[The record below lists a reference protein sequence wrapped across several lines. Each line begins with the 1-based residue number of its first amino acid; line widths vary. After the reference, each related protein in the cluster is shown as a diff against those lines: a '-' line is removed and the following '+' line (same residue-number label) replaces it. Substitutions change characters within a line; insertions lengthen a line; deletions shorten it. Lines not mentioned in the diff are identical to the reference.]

1 MMHLLN
7 AWMAQINIHQSHQE
21 NGRSEDFWKPT
32 LISKNDQ
39 LDCIGL
45 RIFALIFNRMHE
57 FSSPFSSPVN
67 FVPSSRVKVL
77 KLRFILSPPLAH
89 FSHIFRT
96 YTVFIGWKMASVS
109 VKRAD
114 VSRGSPSS
122 SLWRWAKARNVSFK
136 NSLRWP
142 IYIINSVD
150 KTRLSC
156 YTPLLTLH
164 HCFFR

>member
-1 MMHLLN
+1 MEEAKTSGNLHWFKKMINSTASDSGSLHWYLIEYMNFLLHFPLPS
-7 AWMAQINIHQSHQE
+7 ISSH
-21 NGRSEDFWKPT
+21 RHV
-32 LISKNDQ
+32 L
-39 LDCIGL
+39 
-45 RIFALIFNRMHE
+45 
-57 FSSPFSSPVN
+57 
-67 FVPSSRVKVL
+67 KVL
-77 KLRFILSPPLAH
+77 KLRFILSAPLTH
-89 FSHIFRT
+89 FSHIPVT
-96 YTVFIGWKMASVS
+96 YTVFIRWKMASVS
-109 VKRAD
+109 VKRTD

>member
-1 MMHLLN
+1 MEEAKTSGNLHWFKKMINSTASDSGSLHWYLIEYMNFLL
-7 AWMAQINIHQSHQE
+7 H
-21 NGRSEDFWKPT
+21 FPLP
-32 LISKNDQ
+32 LISSHRHV
-39 LDCIGL
+39 L
-45 RIFALIFNRMHE
+45 
-57 FSSPFSSPVN
+57 
-67 FVPSSRVKVL
+67 KVL
-77 KLRFILSPPLAH
+77 KLRFILSPPLTH
-89 FSHIFRT
+89 FSHILLT
-96 YTVFIGWKMASVS
+96 YTVFIWWKMASVS

-122 SLWRWAKARNVSFK
+122 SLWRWAKARNVGFR

-164 HCFFR
+164 HCFFRKSHPLFAWVIVLVT